1 MILMYD
7 MESSIY
13 DVHKN
18 DQYDPNIFIT
28 IFVQNKLQ
36 LIIRQSRTMYN
47 AARIFY
53 AGFSWKSSVHSQII
67 Y

>member
-18 DQYDPNIFIT
+18 DRCYDHNIFTT

-36 LIIRQSRTMYN
+36 LILRQIRTCKMELEFCMLAFPGNQVFT
-47 AARIFY
+47 A
-53 AGFSWKSSVHSQII
+53 K
-67 Y
+67 

>member
-1 MILMYD
+1 MT
-7 MESSIY
+7 STKS
-13 DVHKN
+13 

-36 LIIRQSRTMYN
+36 LVIRQSRTMYN
-47 AARIFY
+47 AARILY
-53 AGFSWKSSVHSQII
+53 AGFSWKSNVHSQII